1 MDRRWYACLLFAAC
15 GTPKLAITSAQAP
28 PSHALDVTTMSE
40 QPASCA
46 SPPTLRWSN
55 APAGTRGYV
64 VIASDRETARWAVS
78 EIPASDNLFAR
89 RCGDYPHAG
98 EDPCMDPAPA
108 QPPWESPWRCS
119 AQMTFE
125 VFALDQVIGR
135 RGITA
140 PELLEAIEGHVVARG
155 ILAIAFE

>member
-1 MDRRWYACLLFAAC
+1 MDRLWYAFAALTAC
-15 GTPKLAITSAQAP
+15 SSPKLAITPGQASA
-28 PSHALDVTTMSE
+28 SRVLEVTTMTE
-40 QPASCA
+40 VPASCA

-55 APAGTRGYV
+55 APSATQGFV
-64 VIASDRETARWAVS
+64 VIASDRELPQWAVS
-78 EIPASDNLFAR
+78 AIPANDNLFAR

-108 QPPWESPWRCS
+108 RPPWESPWHCS

-125 VFALDQVIGR
+125 VFALDQMIGR

-155 ILAIAFE
+155 TLAMTFD

>member
-1 MDRRWYACLLFAAC
+1 MDRLWYALLALAAC
-15 GTPKLAITSAQAP
+15 KGPKLSITSAQAP
-28 PSHALDVTTMSE
+28 PSRGLEVTTMSE

-55 APAGTRGYV
+55 VPAGTGGFV
-64 VIASDRETARWAVS
+64 VVASDRELPRWAVS
-78 EIPASDNLFAR
+78 GIPANDNLFAR

-108 QPPWESPWRCS
+108 RPPWESPWQCS
-119 AQMTFE
+119 AQLTFE

-140 PELLEAIEGHVVARG
+140 PELLDAIEGHVVARG
-155 ILAIAFE
+155 TLAMTFD

>member
-1 MDRRWYACLLFAAC
+1 MRFAFALLAAC
-15 GTPKLAITSAQAP
+15 SSPKLSITSAQAP
-28 PSHALDVTTMSE
+28 PSRGLEVTTMSE
-40 QPASCA
+40 VPASCA

-55 APAGTRGYV
+55 VPPATEGFA
-64 VIASDRETARWAVS
+64 VIASDRDQPRWAVS
-78 EIPASDNLFAR
+78 AISANDNLFAR

-98 EDPCMDPAPA
+98 EDPCMDPAPNA
-108 QPPWESPWRCS
+108 PPWESPWHCS

-140 PELLEAIEGHVVARG
+140 PELLDAIQGHVVARG
-155 ILAIAFE
+155 TLAIGFE